1 MKPYLQNIH
10 NIPNYSSENKTL
22 TMWKFITSQEFELGQ
37 RIFYFYHFEATS
49 RKKHFLIWLLIIQF
63 FHLKSKED

>member
-37 RIFYFYHFEATS
+37 
-49 RKKHFLIWLLIIQF
+49 KDFLLLSF
-63 FHLKSKED
+63 